1 MNSIP
6 VSMINEVMS
15 CKMSVTEP
23 KLGMCATMFVGSD
36 RYAMVVTEVL
46 AKDKIRVDYMEDE
59 DIKSEKYTD
68 ENGAEYVPVF
78 NMCKYAK
85 VNDEQTGFTSRGKI
99 YTLRKNHRWMPKG
112 ESLWGCSAIHLGK
125 AEEYR
130 DPSF

>member
-1 MNSIP
+1 MH
-6 VSMINEVMS
+6 INMLNEAMS

-23 KLGMCATMFVGSD
+23 KFGMCATMFAGSD
-36 RYAMVVTEVL
+36 RYAMVVTEVIS
-46 AKDKIRVDYMEDE
+46 KDKIRVDHMAASDYQG
-59 DIKSEKYTD
+59 EKYTD
-68 ENGAEYVPVF
+68 ETGAEFIPIF
-78 NMCKYAK
+78 DMCKYAK
-85 VNDEQTGFTSRGKI
+85 VNDDQTGFTSRGKI